1 MSEYSEVALMLEK
14 IQNDMKTLEHLLA
27 IRMNQ
32 EKSTRHKQ
40 HIEDL
45 INKSKKK
52 LLNGKK

>member
-1 MSEYSEVALMLEK
+1 MLEK

>member
-1 MSEYSEVALMLEK
+1 MSEFSEVALILEK

-32 EKSTRHKQ
+32 EKSNRKN